1 MTDSCVNNQPTEQ
14 DFDEDEYE
22 ETRTETLAQLETFK
36 SSLARM
42 ASGDVTLTHELEAI
56 KSATQAAIKNAFK
69 TPEILKLFALKQP
82 GQLRE
87 RLSAVERDVVL
98 GKMSAESGKTER
110 VEILTALKKLGADLD
125 EGELTFLREHL
136 TAGLADFVEERQ

>member
-1 MTDSCVNNQPTEQ
+1 MNVWNDHQE
-14 DFDEDEYE
+14 FDDDEYE
-22 ETRTETLAQLETFK
+22 ETRAETLAQLETFK

-42 ASGDVTLTHELEAI
+42 ASGDVTLTHELEVI
-56 KSATQAAIKNAFK
+56 KSATQAAIKSAFK